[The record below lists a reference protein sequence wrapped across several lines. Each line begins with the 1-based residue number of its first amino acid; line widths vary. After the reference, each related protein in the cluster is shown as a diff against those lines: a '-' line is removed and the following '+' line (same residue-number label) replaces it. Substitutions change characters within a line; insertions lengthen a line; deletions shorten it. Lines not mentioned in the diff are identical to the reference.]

1 MAGLR
6 NNCYATLWSAK
17 PYGKIYFVQCT
28 VSHKNKTTGQYENDF
43 TGTVKFCGEAA
54 TEVAKLG
61 LAEKYDKDN
70 PVKQNVKILSTETNS
85 FFNKNKLD
93 KFLPMANGN
102 TELEYF
108 IRDAV
113 NERPVT
119 VWSFEIPDN
128 NTNSKKSV
136 DKAEDVTEIPDDAD
150 EDEGLP
156 FN

>member
-1 MAGLR
+1 M
-6 NNCYATLWSAK
+6 
-17 PYGKIYFVQCT
+17 
-28 VSHKNKTTGQYENDF
+28 
-43 TGTVKFCGEAA
+43 
-54 TEVAKLG
+54 
-61 LAEKYDKDN
+61 AEKYDKDN

-136 DKAEDVTEIPDDAD
+136 EKAEDVTEIPDDAD